1 MTNILKSFDLPVT
14 VPSVVRAHYKARAA
28 HVQAV
33 GRDKLECESFM
44 HYQLRLVKDLT
55 ANAQN
60 VGYRPALETASLNRR
75 LRARDFD
82 DIAAILNDLFT
93 QGLMAES
100 ELMRALK
107 EAYTVRE
114 SLFGQGDQQVIHQS
128 FYHRHSR

>member
-1 MTNILKSFDLPVT
+1 
-14 VPSVVRAHYKARAA
+14 
-28 HVQAV
+28 
-33 GRDKLECESFM
+33 M

-75 LRARDFD
+75 LRAHDFD

-114 SLFGQGDQQVIHQS
+114 SLFGQGDQQVIHQP